1 MKRLSSGAMASWV
14 LALAAL
20 LHGSNLAGQS
30 IRVTL
35 LGTGGPLPSLV
46 RFGPSTLIEA
56 GGQTFMIDAG
66 RGALQR
72 LAQTGVHWRDVHGVL
87 LTHLHSDH
95 VVGLPDLWLTGWLVR
110 PGRNRPLTLWGP
122 RGTGSMLAHLR
133 EAFAFDIQLRQSD
146 DRADAAGAQ
155 IRPVEVSEGI
165 VYDSGGV
172 RITAFLV
179 DHAPVEPAFGY
190 RIDFAGRSVVVSGDT
205 RLSENLMRHATG
217 VDLLI
222 HEVASPESFIRAGVA
237 EERVRSVIARHV
249 TPEQAG
255 HVFARTRPRLAVY
268 SHITHAT
275 ATDEDLIPGT
285 RREYSGRLEIG
296 VDLMVITVGDSI
308 DVIRPTSGGQ

>member
-1 MKRLSSGAMASWV
+1 MRLSAGAMAASV
-14 LALAAL
+14 LALAGV
-20 LHGSNLAGQS
+20 LHGSDAAGQS

-35 LGTGGPLPSLV
+35 LGTGGPLPSLE

-56 GGQTFMIDAG
+56 GGQTFLIDAG

-72 LAQTGVHWRDVHGVL
+72 LAQAGVRWRDVDGVL

-95 VVGLPDLWLTGWLVR
+95 IVGLPDLWLTGWLVR
-110 PGRNRPLTLWGP
+110 PGRDRPFTLWGP
-122 RGTGSMLAHLR
+122 RGTVSMLTHLR

-146 DRADAAGAQ
+146 DRASPAGVQ
-155 IRPVEVSEGI
+155 ISPVDISVGI
-165 VYDSGGV
+165 VHDSGGV
-172 RITAFLV
+172 RITAFSV

-190 RIDFAGRSVVVSGDT
+190 RIDHAGRSVVVSGDT
-205 RLSENLMRHATG
+205 RVSENLIRHATG

-222 HEVASPESFIRAGVA
+222 HEVASRESFVRAGVGA
-237 EERVRSVIARHV
+237 ERVRSVIARHV

-268 SHITHAT
+268 SHIIHAT
-275 ATDEDLIPGT
+275 ATDGDLLPGT

-308 DVIRPTSGGQ
+308 DVRRPSDRGQ